1 MSFIAHP
8 KNANGKPGK
17 SLHSANTTAMTDVDG
32 MEADDSIPVIL
43 TQQETIAQMM
53 QDEKNLLGLTSEQ
66 MIGLQH
72 LLQQIID
79 LLANAGLKN
88 SGHSAVSKL
97 SGVYALVN
105 FRKRLVN
112 RIRFSQL
119 TPRETE
125 VLTKLAEGNT
135 NKQVASQLFISP
147 DTVKHHHKIIKSK
160 LQASSTADLI
170 KYAQAFD
177 LV

>member
-1 MSFIAHP
+1 ME
-8 KNANGKPGK
+8 
-17 SLHSANTTAMTDVDG
+17 TD
-32 MEADDSIPVIL
+32 ESIPTIL
-43 TQQETIAQMM
+43 KQQESISMM
-53 QDEKNLLGLTSEQ
+53 IQNEENLFSLSTEKLILLKC
-66 MIGLQH
+66 

-79 LLANAGLKN
+79 LFGNAAETNANQPT
-88 SGHSAVSKL
+88 SRKL

-125 VLTKLAEGNT
+125 VLAKLAEGNT

-160 LQASSTADLI
+160 LQANSTADLI